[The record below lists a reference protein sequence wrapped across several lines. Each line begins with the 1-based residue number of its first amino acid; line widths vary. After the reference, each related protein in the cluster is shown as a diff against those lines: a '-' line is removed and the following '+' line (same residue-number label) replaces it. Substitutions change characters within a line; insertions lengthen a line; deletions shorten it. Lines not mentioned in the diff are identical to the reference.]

1 MADCIQCAK
10 FAVVFAMLHVAHAH
24 AAAPTVAPG
33 LWEITIVDFA
43 NRTSVAQECINT
55 SDWSWWIVYAGKT
68 TSDESCQPPVA
79 NVAGD
84 AIAITQA
91 CKSVSAEMTIT
102 QLDDGKLSGYLL
114 TSSLTPYGIAIPFH
128 STFEAQRLAANCP

>member
-1 MADCIQCAK
+1 MKIRFRLMTFCYL
-10 FAVVFAMLHVAHAH
+10 VMMLNATTIH
-24 AAAPTVAPG
+24 AAAPSVAPG

-43 NRTSVAQECINT
+43 DRTSVAQECIKT

-68 TSDESCQPPVA
+68 ASDESCKPPVA
-79 NVAGD
+79 NVVGD
-84 AIAITQA
+84 AVTITQA

-102 QLDDGKLSGYLL
+102 QLGDGKLSGYLL

-128 STFEAQRLAANCP
+128 SSFEAQRLAANCP

>member
-1 MADCIQCAK
+1 M
-10 FAVVFAMLHVAHAH
+10 MLDALVGH
-24 AAAPTVAPG
+24 AAEPLVAPG

-43 NRTSVAQECINT
+43 DRTSVVQECVNT

-68 TSDESCQPPVA
+68 ANDESCAPPVA
-79 NVAGD
+79 IVENNT
-84 AIAITQA
+84 IAITQA

-102 QLDDGKLSGYLL
+102 QLDEGKLSGYLL

-128 STFEAQRLAANCP
+128 STFEAQRVAACP